1 MKAIL
6 KGHVTEE
13 ICINTTY
20 YFVERLS
27 DVSYSPLSRCS
38 AFWLSWVSLV
48 CTIIAAIG
56 GIVGFKKTEST
67 LILTFGLEN
76 FVDFMSSVV
85 VLWRFYCPHGLDELK
100 IAKLQKREERASLT
114 ISFIIGILGIFI
126 LSVAIYDFCTQ
137 DKEQD
142 MNLLFVISFIS
153 ILVFGSL
160 SVIKFKYARDLNSP
174 SLYKDGICSL
184 IGTSLSASLLLTT
197 AIIEHS
203 PKAAFIDPTVSL
215 LIGVGAIFYGFK
227 VVYNM
232 VQSGVPIFH
241 PDWWVTKKNSERAGA
256 ETFSQE
262 LPPVQNG
269 EKDGEGENIN
279 TEKTEHE
286 VI

>member
-1 MKAIL
+1 M
-6 KGHVTEE
+6 
-13 ICINTTY
+13 Y
-20 YFVERLS
+20 YLVE
-27 DVSYSPLSRCS
+27 PLTFSSSHCS
-38 AFWLSWVSLV
+38 AFWLSWVSLI

-76 FVDFMSSVV
+76 LVDFMSSVV
-85 VLWRFYCPHGLDELK
+85 VLWRFYCPHGFDEVK
-100 IAKLQKREERASLT
+100 IAKLQKREERASLA
-114 ISFIIGILGIFI
+114 ISIIIGILGIFI

-142 MNLLFVISFIS
+142 MNLLFMVSFIS

-215 LIGVGAIFYGFK
+215 LIGIGAMYYGFR
-227 VVYNM
+227 VVYRM

-241 PDWWVTKKNSERAGA
+241 PDWWVTKKDSEQPIA
-256 ETFSQE
+256 ETFNQE
-262 LPPVQNG
+262 LPTVQND
-269 EKDGEGENIN
+269 EKDAEAGNAN
-279 TEKTEHE
+279 TQKTEHE